1 MDEFE
6 LKRALSWL
14 LDENDCWGEDF
25 IGTAIQCVKKQ
36 IPKEVLEQQDPNE
49 CGVYTG
55 RCPNCRYDDIKSTR
69 HKYCPECGQALKWTN
84 D

>member
-6 LKRALSWL
+6 LQRALSWL

-36 IPKEVLEQQDPNE
+36 NDLTLVEFNKAAM
-49 CGVYTG
+49 G
-55 RCPNCRYDDIKSTR
+55 
-69 HKYCPECGQALKWTN
+69 GQGK
-84 D
+84 